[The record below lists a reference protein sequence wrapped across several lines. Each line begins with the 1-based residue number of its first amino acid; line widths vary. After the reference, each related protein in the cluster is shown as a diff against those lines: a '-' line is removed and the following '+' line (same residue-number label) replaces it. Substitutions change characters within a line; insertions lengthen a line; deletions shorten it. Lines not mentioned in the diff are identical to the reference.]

1 MVVFAGADTHA
12 DTIHIAVVSE
22 HGQDLADQELPTTA
36 AGYAQAISFI
46 TTRGVVQAFG
56 IEGTSSYGAG
66 LARAARTAGLNV
78 IEVNRPDRHERRR
91 KGKSDPLDAYAAA
104 RAVAFQRATTPPKDE
119 TIEGIRALLNVRRSA
134 VKAST
139 AAINQIRQ
147 MLITAPEPVR
157 ARYPQTE
164 PAALNEALARSRSTH
179 PDPVTAAVLAAL
191 RALARRYRALQSE
204 IEQITDQLDQLVTT
218 ANPALRAAHGT
229 GPVTTAQLLITA
241 GANPDRLRT
250 EASFAA
256 LCGAAP
262 VPASSGKTTGRYR
275 LSRGGDRQANN
286 ALHRIALVR
295 MSSHQATRDY
305 IVRQRARGKSKRE
318 ILRQLKRAIARE
330 VFRYLTQHIPVP
342 QIADLRP
349 LRQAKNITLTTAA
362 NHFGLWPAVISTL
375 ERGTR
380 RDDTLAE
387 TYRQWLLTA

>member
-1 MVVFAGADTHA
+1 VFAGADTHA

-46 TTRGVVQAFG
+46 TTHGVVQAFG

-66 LARAARTAGLNV
+66 LARAARAAGLDV
-78 IEVNRPDRHERRR
+78 LEVNRPDRHERRR

-119 TIEGIRALLNVRRSA
+119 QIEGIRALLNVRRSA

-157 ARYPQTE
+157 AKYSQTE
-164 PAALNEALARSRSTH
+164 PVTLTQALARSRSNH
-179 PDPVTAAVLAAL
+179 PDPVTAAVLLSL
-191 RALARRYRALQSE
+191 RALARRYRALQAE
-204 IEQITDQLDQLVTT
+204 IEQITAQLDHLTAQ
-218 ANPALRAAHGT
+218 ANPGLRAAYGT
-229 GPVTTAQLLITA
+229 GPVTTAQLLLTA
-241 GANPDRLRT
+241 GGNPDRLRT

-256 LCGAAP
+256 LCGTAP

-295 MSSHQATRDY
+295 MASHRPTKDY
-305 IVRQRARGKSKRE
+305 VARQRERGRTTRE

-330 VFRYLTQHIPVP
+330 IFRYLTQHIPVP

-349 LRQAKNITLTTAA
+349 LRQARNITLTAAA
-362 NHFGLWPAVISTL
+362 NHFGIWPAVISTL
-375 ERGTR
+375 ERGIR